1 MSLTEPQRYRA
12 VLAESSAFR
21 GLEPRA
27 MDRVIGAA
35 MILEAAAGSQVLFEG
50 QRSSPGFYVV
60 LEGKVEV
67 YQPREGA
74 DVRLNLLGRGDCFGE
89 YSLIDG
95 KPASASLRAVEP
107 AKLYFLPS
115 GLFQKL
121 VANDAQAA
129 ATIYRNLLVRL
140 ITRLRDF
147 NDPA

>member
-1 MSLTEPQRYRA
+1 MALTEPQRYRA
-12 VLAESSAFR
+12 VLAESSPFR

-35 MILEAAAGSQVLFEG
+35 MILEAPPGSQVLFEG

-60 LEGKVEV
+60 LEGSVEV
-67 YQPREGA
+67 YQPREGG

-95 KPASASLRAVEP
+95 KPASASLRAVAQ

-121 VANDAQAA
+121 VANDDHAA

-140 ITRLRDF
+140 ITRLREF